1 MMPNRPAHGELVLG
15 FDYGTRRIGV
25 ALGHRQL
32 GSAKPLAI
40 ITNRDV
46 PDWAALDTLVT
57 RWQPHV
63 LVIGQPPAAPSARSR
78 LVLRG
83 IRRFAEAL
91 RQRHK
96 LPVVLVDEHLSSWA
110 ARRES
115 GRLPPI
121 RNQLDALAAACIV
134 ETYLHGPP
142 DAQP

>member
-40 ITNRDV
+40 IANRDL
-46 PDWAALDTLVT
+46 PDWAALDTLVA

-78 LVLRG
+78 RVLRG
-83 IRRFAEAL
+83 IRRFAQAL

-110 ARRES
+110 VRQES
-115 GRLPPI
+115 TQPYAH
-121 RNQLDALAAACIV
+121 NQLDAMAAACIV
-134 ETYLHGPP
+134 ETYLHGLP